1 MCLFTLS
8 ECVHCIHIYFLNV
21 ESGLFSNAIKTLRLF
36 LYVFM
41 SIILYVFMR
50 FFVFVCAR
58 VSARAGAWAF
68 EGTEEKRE
76 GGVEKYLKVD
86 VK

>member
-1 MCLFTLS
+1 
-8 ECVHCIHIYFLNV
+8 
-21 ESGLFSNAIKTLRLF
+21 
-36 LYVFM
+36 M